1 MNKPNIVFILADD
14 HGQWAL
20 GAYGNDEVI
29 SPNLDKLA
37 EDGTRFDN
45 FFCTSPVCSPARASI
60 LTGKMPSQHGVHDW
74 LSGGSVSSELVAN
87 SSMNLRKFLSI
98 SPEDVQQKVLAGRK
112 FEDIDPL
119 ATIKPLETDEGKKF
133 MKHETHLI
141 QFLEDFRTYPQILSE
156 NGYEC
161 GMVGKWH
168 LGDSLNPQCGFTTWE
183 AIARGATRYTYPEVI
198 QNGKIEYLE
207 EYVTERITNQA
218 LDFIDNHDRNKPFYL
233 SVHYTAPHD
242 PWEKEDQPAEFWDMY
257 NDCKFENVE
266 FEELHPWQND
276 HVHTIARNIDEMKY
290 FHQGYYTAIT
300 AMDHYIGK
308 ITDKLEATGLSDNT
322 IVVFCG
328 DNGMNLGQHGL
339 WGKGNAT
346 KPQNLYDTSV
356 KVPFIWYDPRTGST
370 IDNDDLLSQ
379 YDIMPTIL
387 EVCGIDEKL
396 DNTFPGNSFAK
407 VFTDQ
412 KLEVE
417 PVVVYDEY
425 GPCRMI
431 RTKEFKYIHR
441 YHDLPCE
448 FYDLTKDSDER
459 HNLIDDENYKQQIL
473 AMRAELEA
481 WFIKY
486 VDPRL
491 DGAVIGCKGAGQ
503 FERAHRDLPLGTVFN

>member
-1 MNKPNIVFILADD
+1 MKKPNMVFILADD

-20 GAYGNDEVI
+20 GSYGNDEVI
-29 SPNLDKLA
+29 SPNIDKLA
-37 EDGTRFDN
+37 NEGTRFDN

-74 LSGGSVSSELVAN
+74 LSGGSVNTKLVEESE
-87 SSMNLRKFLSI
+87 MNLKKFLSI
-98 SPEDVQQKVLAGRK
+98 SPKEVQNFHLAGRT
-112 FEDIDPL
+112 IDEVGDDEV
-119 ATIKPLETDEGKKF
+119 IKPLDTAEGKKF
-133 MKHETHLI
+133 MSYETHLI
-141 QFLEDFRTYPQILSE
+141 QFLEGLKTYPKILSE

-183 AIARGATRYTYPEVI
+183 AIARGATRYTYPEVVED
-198 QNGKIEYLE
+198 GKVKYVE
-207 EYVTERITNQA
+207 EYVTKRIASQA
-218 LDFIDNHDRNKPFYL
+218 IDFLDTQSGEEPFYL
-233 SVHYTAPHD
+233 SVHFTAPHD
-242 PWEKEDQPAEFWDMY
+242 PWEKDDQPAEFWDLY
-257 NDCKFENVE
+257 EDCKFENVK
-266 FEELHPWQND
+266 FEEQHPWQND
-276 HVHTIARNIDEMKY
+276 HVHTIARNQEEMNY
-290 FHQGYYTAIT
+290 FLRGYYTAISG
-300 AMDHYIGK
+300 MDHYIGK
-308 ITDKLEATGLSDNT
+308 IMDKLKAQELDDNT

-356 KVPFIWYDPRTGST
+356 KVPFIWYDPRTKT
-370 IDNDDLLSQ
+370 INDSDSLLSQ

-387 EVCGIDEKL
+387 EVCGIEKKL
-396 DNTFPGNSFAK
+396 DNTFPGNSFVSVLEDK
-407 VFTDQ
+407 PI
-412 KLEVE
+412 KLE

-441 YHDLPCE
+441 FHDLPCE
-448 FYDLTKDSDER
+448 FYDLRTDSDER
-459 HNLIDDENYKQQIL
+459 NNLIDDPEYNDKINF
-473 AMRAELEA
+473 MRGELEA

-503 FERAHRDLPLGTVFN
+503 FERAHRDLGLGTVFN

>member
-1 MNKPNIVFILADD
+1 MEKPNIVFVLADD

-29 SPNLDKLA
+29 SPNIDKLA
-37 EDGTRFDN
+37 EEGVRFDN

-74 LSGGSVSSELVAN
+74 LSGGDVNTKLVEESE
-87 SSMNLRKFLSI
+87 MNLKKFLTI
-98 SPEDVQQKVLAGRK
+98 TNKEARDKILAGRNL
-112 FEDIDPL
+112 EDIDPK
-119 ATIKPLETDEGKKF
+119 AVISPLETDEGRKF
-133 MKHETHLI
+133 MRHETHLI
-141 QFLEDFRTYPQILSE
+141 QYLKEFRTYPQILSE

-168 LGDSLNPQCGFTTWE
+168 LGDSLNKQCGFSTWE

-198 QNGKIEYLE
+198 QNGRVEYLE
-207 EYVTERITNQA
+207 EYVTERITKQA
-218 LDFIDNHDRNKPFYL
+218 IDFIDNRDKDKPFYL

-257 NDCKFENVE
+257 NDCKFENVK
-266 FEELHPWQND
+266 FEEQHPWQND
-276 HVHTIARNIDEMKY
+276 HVHTIAKNAEEMKY
-290 FHQGYYTAIT
+290 FHHGYYTCIT
-300 AMDHYIGK
+300 AMDHYIGEIRK
-308 ITDKLEATGLSDNT
+308 KLEAEGVADNT
-322 IVVFCG
+322 IIVFCG

-346 KPQNLYDTSV
+346 IPQNLYDTSV
-356 KVPFIWYDPRTGST
+356 KVPFIWYDPRTNMT

-396 DNTFPGNSFAK
+396 DETFPGNSFAR
-407 VFTDQ
+407 VFENQ
-412 KLEVE
+412 KLDVE

-431 RTKEFKYIHR
+431 RTKEYKYVHR

-448 FYDLTKDSDER
+448 LYDLKNDIDER
-459 HNLIDDENYKQQIL
+459 NNLIDDENYKSVVNQ
-473 AMRAELEA
+473 MRGELEA

-486 VDPRL
+486 VDPTL

-503 FERAHRDLPLGTVFN
+503 FERANRDLGLGTVFD